1 MDVLTE
7 HFISFLNVSFLL
19 KYNKLAKNNIKGKI
33 NVFQMLFLNK
43 IIQIMLMNELCTHG
57 SFNED

>member
-19 KYNKLAKNNIKGKI
+19 KYNKLAKNNINEKKKGI
-33 NVFQMLFLNK
+33 SNVVFKQN
-43 IIQIMLMNELCTHG
+43 NTNYAHE
-57 SFNED
+57 